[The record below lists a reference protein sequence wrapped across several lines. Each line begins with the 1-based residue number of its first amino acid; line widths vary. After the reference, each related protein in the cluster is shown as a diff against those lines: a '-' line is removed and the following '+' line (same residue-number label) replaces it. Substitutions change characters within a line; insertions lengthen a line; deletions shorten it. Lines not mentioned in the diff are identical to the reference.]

1 MTGFSAIARLL
12 RFLPAPATPFLVEK
26 VMVRSLMMAWP
37 SRRRVAL
44 ANLSRILEHVGRK
57 PGEGELSSLLD
68 QSLHLYSRFILCMI
82 GLPGEERAAREEVDL
97 DLLPALESLRSEGRG
112 VVLATPNFGLV
123 GHALWALRLK
133 GLPMLLPILNRD
145 FLAHHE
151 AGVFAGVSTVGES
164 ARPSLRSLREGGV
177 VAAIVDI
184 NYLPHRP
191 ATPFFGAPAPLGYAA
206 SRLARTSGAP
216 LLPAYAVVRA
226 GRCRFESHEPIDP
239 RGRSLEEVN
248 LLLARSMER
257 AIGEHPEQWLVY
269 NDFWNLE
276 AMELEYRL
284 ARGLARWS

>member
-1 MTGFSAIARLL
+1 
-12 RFLPAPATPFLVEK
+12 
-26 VMVRSLMMAWP
+26 
-37 SRRRVAL
+37 
-44 ANLSRILEHVGRK
+44 
-57 PGEGELSSLLD
+57 
-68 QSLHLYSRFILCMI
+68 
-82 GLPGEERAAREEVDL
+82 EEVDL
-97 DLLPALESLRSEGRG
+97 DLLPALQSLRREGRG

-133 GLPMLLPILNRD
+133 GIPLLLPILNRD

-151 AGVFAGVSTVGES
+151 AGVFSGVSTVGKS

-216 LLPAYAVVRA
+216 LLPAYAVVRE
-226 GRCRFESHEPIDP
+226 GRCRFESHDPIDP

-257 AIGEHPEQWLVY
+257 AIGAHPEQWLVY
-269 NDFWNLE
+269 NDFWDIE
-276 AMELEYRL
+276 AMDLEYRL
-284 ARGLARWS
+284 ARKLARWS